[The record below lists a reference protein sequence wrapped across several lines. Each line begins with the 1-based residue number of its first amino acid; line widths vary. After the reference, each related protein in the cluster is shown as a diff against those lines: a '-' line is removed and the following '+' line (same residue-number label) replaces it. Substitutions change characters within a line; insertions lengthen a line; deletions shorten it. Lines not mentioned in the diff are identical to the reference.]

1 MALFNFREVF
11 VQRFFTESRHLL
23 RLASP
28 ILVAQVAQTAM
39 TLVDTIMAG
48 QVSATDLAAV
58 SVASSFWLPII
69 LFVQGIIMALT
80 PIVAQL
86 NGAQRQG
93 DIAAALFQ
101 GCWVGALATI
111 PAMLLL
117 YFSPLL
123 LQLMHVE
130 PALAAKTTGFLHA
143 ILWGIPAYVFYQLLR
158 NYTEGLSH
166 TLPTMFIGF
175 IGLMVNI
182 PANYIFIHG
191 KFGMPALGGVGCG
204 VASALVFWAM
214 AIAMFG
220 YVRRSR
226 FYSACRLFTHWVKPD
241 WEQISRI
248 IRLGFPIALALF
260 CEVTL
265 FTIVALLLS
274 PLGSHIVASH
284 QVALNFSSL
293 IFMLP
298 LSLGFAVTIR
308 VGHSI
313 GEKDPNQ
320 ARIAT
325 LTGLGVGLTL
335 ALFTALFTVLGRQW
349 IASLYSQD
357 LAVIALAS
365 HLMIFAA
372 VYQISDTIQVV
383 ASSALRGYKDTKVI
397 FFITMVAYW
406 GLGLPTGVI
415 LGLTDWFCPK
425 MGPIGFWIGFI
436 VGLTSAALLLG
447 IRLRLTFRRFAV

>member
-1 MALFNFREVF
+1 
-11 VQRFFTESRHLL
+11 
-23 RLASP
+23 
-28 ILVAQVAQTAM
+28 
-39 TLVDTIMAG
+39 
-48 QVSATDLAAV
+48 
-58 SVASSFWLPII
+58 
-69 LFVQGIIMALT
+69 
-80 PIVAQL
+80 
-86 NGAQRQG
+86 
-93 DIAAALFQ
+93 
-101 GCWVGALATI
+101 
-111 PAMLLL
+111 
-117 YFSPLL
+117 
-123 LQLMHVE
+123 
-130 PALAAKTTGFLHA
+130 
-143 ILWGIPAYVFYQLLR
+143 
-158 NYTEGLSH
+158 
-166 TLPTMFIGF
+166 
-175 IGLMVNI
+175 
-182 PANYIFIHG
+182 
-191 KFGMPALGGVGCG
+191 
-204 VASALVFWAM
+204 VFWAM

-415 LGLTDWFCPK
+415 LGLTNWFCPK